1 MSRKSDK
8 EFLIRV
14 RADIKQAVGE
24 LKQFSG
30 EMKKTGADGKK
41 AAGGVSKLEKNMNQ
55 LVLVAKVY
63 VALKIARGLILQAD
77 AFQVLQTRIKTA
89 TKETGDYVAVSKQ
102 IYAIS
107 QRNGTELRTTTELF
121 QSIARAAPELQATN
135 KQVLG
140 VVDSVSQL
148 GIISGAS
155 KANLDAGLLQ
165 FSQGLSTGIFRAE
178 EFNSLLENIP
188 EVAKRIAE
196 GMGKTT
202 GELRNAIIAGDVLS
216 KDVFESLQ
224 KQAGDITAEFEGIDD
239 AVTRN
244 ETKIVSAFSRTLDAI
259 DSVLH
264 VTDIYNF
271 FLNLGTYLLDGISN
285 TINDLSF
292 DEFNDQLDDAV
303 FHVEDLIQR
312 FDELKTV
319 DFNNGLDLID
329 EQLIN
334 IQNELKAIVA
344 FTPHVNILPDE
355 QEKINV
361 LTGQLKHLIGLRKIL
376 VDGSKNPVD
385 QPAAEEADKS
395 IAAIDKTIAA
405 LQEQADTFGLSNNAV
420 TLHRLHLQ
428 GASNDQLLLA
438 HAIVKVID
446 EKTAE
451 AKAMAEGNQ
460 VFEQTRTAHEKLY
473 AEADRL
479 NHLIHEGAI
488 DWETYSRAM
497 DQVDKK
503 LDDLAKSDVWKELRN
518 AVKGWGQE
526 TAAALAEMTVT
537 GEDLWKELADSIIKQ
552 ILRIMYYQSLVQPF
566 LGSLGF
572 GPGVSSPVP
581 AGGSGFGGSVQVAH
595 TGGIAGGFGGTNR
608 VVSMAA
614 FANARR
620 YHTGGLAG
628 FKANEVPIVAELG
641 EELVTTSDPRHRNNM
656 GGQSG
661 TIKVEVSN
669 KGGAKQTSDV
679 NVNRN
684 GSDIVVGILME
695 DMQTGGPVSRSFQK
709 TFNLNRSGR

>member
-438 HAIVKVID
+438 HAIVKVI
-446 EKTAE
+446 
-451 AKAMAEGNQ
+451 N
-460 VFEQTRTAHEKLY
+460 
-473 AEADRL
+473 
-479 NHLIHEGAI
+479 
-488 DWETYSRAM
+488 
-497 DQVDKK
+497 KK
-503 LDDLAKSDVWKELRN
+503 
-518 AVKGWGQE
+518 
-526 TAAALAEMTVT
+526 
-537 GEDLWKELADSIIKQ
+537 
-552 ILRIMYYQSLVQPF
+552 
-566 LGSLGF
+566 
-572 GPGVSSPVP
+572 
-581 AGGSGFGGSVQVAH
+581 
-595 TGGIAGGFGGTNR
+595 
-608 VVSMAA
+608 
-614 FANARR
+614 
-620 YHTGGLAG
+620 
-628 FKANEVPIVAELG
+628 
-641 EELVTTSDPRHRNNM
+641 
-656 GGQSG
+656 
-661 TIKVEVSN
+661 
-669 KGGAKQTSDV
+669 
-679 NVNRN
+679 
-684 GSDIVVGILME
+684 
-695 DMQTGGPVSRSFQK
+695 
-709 TFNLNRSGR
+709 